1 MKTTCTSS
9 ILEIIALALALI
21 IFGLPLSFVVL
32 NAGKNTTE
40 AARMNMVIPE
50 RFEYLDN
57 FTEVIEA
64 SDAMLIRAFY
74 NSTVITVLAIVILI
88 LIASTAGFV
97 MDRRHSRAM
106 NWINVLVLAGLMVPP
121 AVVPTIWLLR
131 GIGLY
136 KTLTGL
142 VLVQAALSFPFSV
155 MLYRGYVGAIPREL
169 DEASFIDGCTGLS
182 FFTRVMFPLM
192 KPVTATVTIITSIN
206 IFNDFVNPLY
216 FLPGARNATVQ
227 LTLYNFMSV
236 YSTRWNLLFADVFLI
251 SIPPLIFFIFF
262 NKKIVTGMVAGAV
275 KG

>member
-1 MKTTCTSS
+1 VKTTCTSS